1 MTDFGISSAELSD
14 PFLQNVSKKKKIIN
28 MVMATNFE
36 IISDNF
42 QVIEIYKSKENVSV
56 LN

>member
-1 MTDFGISSAELSD
+1 MS
-14 PFLQNVSKKKKIIN
+14 VKKKKIIN